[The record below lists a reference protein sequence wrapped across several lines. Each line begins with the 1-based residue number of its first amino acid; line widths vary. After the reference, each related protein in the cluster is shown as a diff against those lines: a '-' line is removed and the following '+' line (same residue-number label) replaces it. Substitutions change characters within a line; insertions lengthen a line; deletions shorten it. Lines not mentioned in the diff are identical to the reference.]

1 MSKSIKLISFFLTL
15 TLILNS
21 FVILSSAEVSKFY
34 INEAVII
41 ISENPSITDKY
52 AAGRLKYYLDEIT
65 GGDIKILADSE
76 HSEYEIRVGQTNRS
90 DDLSASSDGSYIIK
104 SDENTVIINGSGNK
118 GTINGVYAFLE
129 KFYP

>member
-21 FVILSSAEVSKFY
+21 FVILSSAEVSEFY

-65 GGDIKILADSE
+65 GEVITDDILNNIFDHFCIGK
-76 HSEYEIRVGQTNRS
+76 
-90 DDLSASSDGSYIIK
+90 
-104 SDENTVIINGSGNK
+104 
-118 GTINGVYAFLE
+118 
-129 KFYP
+129 